1 MSNTPKLKMQELQN
15 SASQSQVV
23 NSSGYSILDVLVDK
37 TVKSRGTNTPPSTPM
52 DGDAYI
58 LGSSPTGLWSGKGTQ
73 IAYWRDSANVWQFIV
88 PLTGWTLRVQD
99 DLDANGIPK
108 QYGYTGTAWAAPADG
123 GSFTGGTLASAL
135 NEAPPVTL
143 ASAATVNIGAA
154 AANTINITGTTTI
167 TAFDTIAAG
176 ATRRVIFAGILTL
189 THNATSLILPTG
201 ANITT
206 AAGDVAE
213 FVSLGSGN
221 WKCISYQRANGT
233 ALATGGSSLT
243 NFTEALN
250 TASPNATVPVV
261 SLTATNAATNVDIAY
276 VPKGTGGL
284 SAHVADGTT
293 TGGNK
298 RGTNAVD
305 LQTTRSGA
313 TQVASGANAVIGGG
327 SGNTASGQRS
337 FVGGGINNSASAGN
351 DVIVGGNGNTS
362 TGVQNFIGAGS
373 SNSAAG
379 QHNTISGGQS
389 GTIPSASWC
398 VIGGGQSNAITGTGD
413 YRSHLGGAANT
424 SPTGVTGCSTT
435 GGRENVVNGDYS
447 IALGGYRSQGRQIYG
462 AVHHANGYFASNGDA
477 QWSNYLFRARTTAA
491 SAADMTADGAA
502 VSISNAMVLNGGQQ
516 CWFGKIMLVARNTG
530 NGEMAAWEANVMLRR
545 TNTAAT
551 IAIVGTPTFTLIAA
565 DSSLSSLTAPNIY
578 VNTTVGGGVISVTG
592 LASTTIDWVARVNT
606 VEAG

>member
-1 MSNTPKLKMQELQN
+1 MSNTPKLKLVELT
-15 SASQSQVV
+15 STASQALVV
-23 NSSGYSILDVLVDK
+23 NTGGYSILDVLVDK
-37 TVKSRGTNTPPSTPM
+37 TVKSRGTNTPPSTPL

-58 LGSSPTGLWSGKGTQ
+58 LGSSPSGLWSGKGTQ
-73 IAYWRDSANVWQFIV
+73 IAYWRDSAGVWQFIV

-108 QYGYTGTAWAAPADG
+108 QYGYTGSAWAAPADG

-154 AANTINITGTTTI
+154 AANTINVTGTTTI
-167 TAFDTIAAG
+167 TAFDTIASG

-221 WKCISYQRANGT
+221 WKCLSYQRANGT
-233 ALATGGSSLT
+233 ALATGGSSLS

-250 TASPNATVPVV
+250 TSAPNATVPVV
-261 SLTATNAATNVDIAY
+261 SLTATNGATNVDAAFIAKGSGAILGQ
-276 VPKGTGGL
+276 VPDGGT
-284 SAHVADGTT
+284 A
-293 TGGNK
+293 GGNK

-305 LQTTRSGA
+305 FQTTRSVN
-313 TQVASGANAVIGGG
+313 TRVASGASSVIVGGEN
-327 SGNTASGQRS
+327 NTASGTRS
-337 FVGGGINNSASAGN
+337 FVGGGTGNSATAGN
-351 DVIVGGNGNTS
+351 DVVVGGNSNSSSG
-362 TGVQNFIGAGS
+362 GQNFIGAGG
-373 SNSAAG
+373 SNSAG
-379 QHNTISGGQS
+379 GSYNVITGGQS
-389 GTIPSASWC
+389 GNIASASYC
-398 VIGGGQSNAITGTGD
+398 TIGGGQSNALTGTGD

-551 IAIVGTPTFTLIAA
+551 IAIVGTPTFSLIAA

>member
-1 MSNTPKLKMQELQN
+1 MSNTPKLKLVELT
-15 SASQSQVV
+15 STASQAQVV
-23 NSSGYSILDVLVDK
+23 NTGGYSILDVLVDK
-37 TVKSRGTNTPPSTPM
+37 TVKSRGTNTPPSTPN

-58 LGSSPTGLWSGKGTQ
+58 LGSSPTGLWSGKATQ
-73 IAYWRDSANVWQFIV
+73 IAYWRTSAGVWQFIV

-108 QYGYTGTAWAAPADG
+108 QYGYTGSAWAAPADG

-154 AANTINITGTTTI
+154 AANTINVTGTTTI

-176 ATRRVIFAGILTL
+176 ATRRVIFVGILTL

-206 AAGDVAE
+206 AAGDAAE

-221 WKCISYQRANGT
+221 WKCIAYQRANGT
-233 ALATGGSSLT
+233 ALATGGSSLS

-250 TASPNATVPVV
+250 TTSPNATVPVV

-276 VPKGTGGL
+276 VPKGTGAIL
-284 SAHVADGTT
+284 AQVPDGTAT
-293 TGGNK
+293 AGNK
-298 RGTNAVD
+298 RGASAFDFQVS
-305 LQTTRSGA
+305 RSA
-313 TQVASGANAVIGGG
+313 AAQVASGANSVIVGGQQ
-327 SGNTASGQRS
+327 NTASGQRS
-337 FVGGGINNSASAGN
+337 FVGGGISNAASGGN
-351 DVIVGGNGNTS
+351 DVIAGGNGNTS
-362 TGVQNFIGAGS
+362 TGGQNFIGAGS

-379 QHNTISGGQS
+379 QHNTVPGGS
-389 GTIPSASWC
+389 SNTIPGGSFC
-398 VIGGGQSNAITGTGD
+398 FIGGGQSNVHTGTGD
-413 YRSHLGGAANT
+413 YRSHLGGTGNS
-424 SPTGVTGCSTT
+424 SPTGITGCSTT
-435 GGRENVVNGDYS
+435 GGRDNVANADYS
-447 IALGGYRSQGRQIYG
+447 IVLGGYRAQGRQIYG
-462 AVHHANGYFASNGDA
+462 AVHHANGFFAANGDA

-491 SAADMTADGAA
+491 TAADMTADGAA

-516 CWFGKIMLVARNTG
+516 CWFGKVMLVARNTG
-530 NGEMAAWEANVMLRR
+530 NGEMAAWEASVLLRR

-551 IAIVGTPTFTLIAA
+551 IAIVGTPTFSLIAA
-565 DSSLSSLTAPNIY
+565 DSSLSGLTAPNIY

-592 LASTTIDWVARVNT
+592 LAATTIDWVARVNT

>member
-189 THNATSLILPTG
+189 THNATSLILPTM

-362 TGVQNFIGAGS
+362 TGGENFIGAGS
-373 SNSAAG
+373 SNIAAG
-379 QHNTISGGQS
+379 QHNTISGGES

>member
-73 IAYWRDSANVWQFIV
+73 IAYWRDSAGVWQFIV